1 MFIEFIK
8 RLNKLAKRIW
18 LFFLDLIFPIECLG
32 CSREGTWLCEDCFRK
47 INLKP
52 KQYCLHCKKENNF
65 GRFCPPCQIIYNLD
79 GVWIAALY
87 DELLISRA
95 IKSLKY
101 YFISGVADDLSK
113 LLILFVD
120 KLLESRRVLK
130 PSLNSGVDRRNFK
143 IAANLPLAILNFK
156 DNLVIPVPLS
166 RKRLRWRGFNQAE
179 LLARVIAK
187 NYGLELDKNNLMR
200 VKHKKAQTKLDE
212 IHRLDN
218 IKNCFVWQGGNLNK
232 KNIILIDD
240 VVTTGAT
247 LNECAKILKANGAG
261 EVFGLVVAKG

>member
-1 MFIEFIK
+1 MIIEFIK
-8 RLNKLAKRIW
+8 RLNKLANRLW

-32 CSREGTWLCEDCFRK
+32 CSGEGTWLCEDCFKK

-52 KQYCLHCKKENNF
+52 KQYCLYCKQGNDF
-65 GRFCPPCQIIYNLD
+65 GRFCPSDQTLYALD

-95 IKSLKY
+95 IKKMKY
-101 YFISGVADDLSK
+101 YFLSGLADSLGR
-113 LLILFVD
+113 LIIIFVD
-120 KLLESRRVLK
+120 KLLQSARVLK
-130 PSLNSGVDRRNFK
+130 SGLNSGVDWRDFK
-143 IAANLPLAILNFK
+143 RAADLPLVILNFK

-166 RKRLRWRGFNQAE
+166 RKRRRWRGFNQAE
-179 LLARVIAK
+179 LLARRVAE
-187 NYGLELDKNNLMR
+187 NYGLELDNENLIR
-200 VKHKKAQTKLDE
+200 VKHKKAQAKLNE
-212 IHRLDN
+212 MKRLEN
-218 IKNCFVWQGGNLNK
+218 IKNCFVWRGGNLNK
-232 KNIILIDD
+232 KNIILVDD